1 MRCASATISFN
12 VSNNLMA
19 QRSEIATV
27 YAAGLAQG
35 IALVTFPAAG
45 AIFTSA
51 NGYDLSNAEYG
62 AIFEPEAILAIVA
75 SLLGAGLTSRLGV
88 RRIYLLG
95 LVANLLAISL
105 LLASKFVM
113 TEHATAF
120 GMLLAATT
128 FLGLGFGLTVPSLNT
143 FAAAFFPSKVD
154 EAILAL
160 NALLG
165 LGTALAPVFIA
176 VFVALGIWWGLPLLV
191 GVLLLIVLLFSFAQ
205 PLNEGA
211 LQHSTATPSAKIKFP
226 ARFWLFAAFALLYGV
241 GETVNGNWAS
251 LFMLKSLGASTVLA
265 SAALALFWGTVT
277 AGRILF
283 TVTAKWLPET
293 IVFRLL
299 PLVMA
304 ASFILCGCLRQTN
317 AIGGLL
323 TFALAGLGCS
333 ALLPL
338 TISFGQ
344 KEMTSI
350 AGSVAGGLITFYE
363 IGYAIAAFG
372 VGPLQTR
379 AGMPLS
385 TIFGASAAVAILM
398 AFFSLIIV
406 RPEKQPIAQISNAN
420 T

>member
-1 MRCASATISFN
+1 
-12 VSNNLMA
+12 MA
-19 QRSEIATV
+19 QRSEIATI

-35 IALVTFPAAG
+35 LALVTFPAAG
-45 AIFTSA
+45 AVFTSA
-51 NGYDLSNAEYG
+51 TGYNLSNAEYG

-113 TEHATAF
+113 TDHATAY

-128 FLGLGFGLTVPSLNT
+128 CLGAGFGLTVPSINT
-143 FAAAFFPSKVD
+143 FAAGSFPSKVD

-176 VFVALGIWWGLPLLV
+176 VFLALGIWWGLPLLV
-191 GVLLLIVLLFSFAQ
+191 GMLLVVVLLFSFTQ
-205 PLNEGA
+205 PLNAVEPP
-211 LQHSTATPSAKIKFP
+211 HSATSRPAKVKFP
-226 ARFWLFAAFALLYGV
+226 ARFWLFAAFVLLYGIA
-241 GETVNGNWAS
+241 ETVDGNWAS
-251 LFMLKSLGASTVLA
+251 LFMLKGLGANAVLA

-277 AGRILF
+277 AGRVLFAIL
-283 TVTAKWLPET
+283 VKWIPET
-293 IVFRLL
+293 AVFRIL
-299 PLVMA
+299 PLVVA
-304 ASFILCGCLRQTN
+304 ASFILCGCLHRAN
-317 AIGGLL
+317 ALGGL
-323 TFALAGLGCS
+323 FAFAVAGFGCS

-338 TISFGQ
+338 TLSFGQ

-379 AGMPLS
+379 AGMPLG
-385 TIFGASAAVAILM
+385 TIFGASAAVAIVM
-398 AFFSLIIV
+398 AFLSFIIA
-406 RPEKQPIAQISNAN
+406 RPEKQSVIQISNAN
-420 T
+420 I